1 MALVLNDR
9 VKETSTTTGTGT
21 ITLSGTA
28 IQGFQTF
35 QTGIGDGN
43 TVYYTIEADGGA
55 DFEVGHGTYTQ
66 SGQTL
71 SRTTVYSSSNSNALV
86 NFGAGT
92 KNVFVT
98 QPAGRAV
105 FKNFGNNVE
114 LADNHKILMGNAGD
128 LEIYHDGSNSYI
140 DENGTGD
147 LDIRSNGTKISL
159 KRKADGHEGLR
170 YTLGDSILLKY
181 DNNNRLETSNAG
193 ISVTGGI
200 TVTGTVDGVDIAAR
214 DAVLTSTTTTAGA
227 ALPKAGGTITGDLTL
242 TGASH
247 NVLWDNSN
255 NSLDF
260 ADSAQLRFGASADL
274 KIFHDGSNSQ
284 IVDSGTGNLK
294 IAAADLQL
302 MNAAGSELMIQGIQ
316 DGAVT
321 LYHNNSAKLATTSTG
336 VTVTGTVAGDVV
348 SAHTAETSIASSDL
362 IAVYDTSAGAI
373 RKATIANAGLA
384 GPTGPTGPTGPSGGT
399 GPTGPTGPGG
409 GTGPTGPDGP
419 PGPSGG
425 TGPTGP
431 TGPSG
436 GTGPTGPTGPTGG
449 FSTNSNAQV
458 NSLGVGTAGSGTTGE
473 IRATNNITAY
483 YSDERLKNIYGSI
496 DTALDK
502 VKKLRGVYFKEN
514 DLAKSLG
521 YDNDRRQVGVIA
533 QEVERVLPEAVTG
546 APIGEPYITVWYE
559 KLVPLLIEAIKEL
572 ELRVKDLEDK

>member
-28 IQGFQTF
+28 VQGFQTF
-35 QTGIGDGN
+35 QTGIGNGN

-71 SRTTVYSSSNSNALV
+71 SRTTVYTSSNSNSLV

-98 QPAGRAV
+98 QPAGQAV
-105 FKNFGNNVE
+105 FKTFGNNVE
-114 LADNHKILMGNAGD
+114 LADNQKILMGNADD
-128 LEIYHDGSNSYI
+128 LEIYHSGSDSI
-140 DENGTGD
+140 IHDTGTGR
-147 LDIRSNGTKISL
+147 LDVRATNLIFNNSANNKTYINCTDGGPVELSHNGTK
-159 KRKADGHEGLR
+159 KA
-170 YTLGDSILLKY
+170 
-181 DNNNRLETSNAG
+181 ETTASG
-193 ISVTGGI
+193 FQ
-200 TVTGTVDGVDIAAR
+200 VTGTCSATTSAVSTLTATNATIGGVSMSSGNIDGVDVSAR
-214 DAVLTSTTTTAGA
+214 DAVLTSTTTTANA
-227 ALPKAGGTITGDLTL
+227 ALPKAGGTMTGNLTI
-242 TGASH
+242 S
-247 NVLWDNSN
+247 DN
-255 NSLDF
+255 D
-260 ADSAQLRFGASADL
+260 DIIFGAGGDL
-274 KIFHDGSNSQ
+274 KIRHDATDNNSYIDENGSGSLIIRGNSLLLKKYTGETYVFCVPDGSVS
-284 IVDSGTGNLK
+284 
-294 IAAADLQL
+294 
-302 MNAAGSELMIQGIQ
+302 
-316 DGAVT
+316 
-321 LYHNNSAKLATTSTG
+321 LYHDNVKKFETNSGG

-384 GPTGPTGPTGPSGGT
+384 GPTGPG
-399 GPTGPTGPGG
+399 
-409 GTGPTGPDGP
+409 GP

-431 TGPSG
+431 TGPNGPTGPTGPTGPNGNNGGTGPTGPTGPGG

-458 NSLGVGTAGSGTTGE
+458 NSLGINTGASGTAGE

-483 YSDERLKNIYGSI
+483 YSDPLLKDFEGKI
-496 DTALDK
+496 DNALSK
-502 VKKLRGVYFKEN
+502 VKQLSGYYFKEN
-514 DLAKSLG
+514 ALAKTLG
-521 YDNDRRQVGVIA
+521 YDNNKRQVGVNA
-533 QEVERVLPEAVTG
+533 REVEAVLPEVVTA
-546 APIGEPYITVWYE
+546 APIDDKYITVWYE

-572 ELRVKDLEDK
+572 DDKKKDK